1 MIVVSHSDGCIKIKG
16 HAGYAEAGKDIV
28 CAAVSTLTQV
38 FIASVEELT
47 RDNFITCDISAGN
60 VVIRY
65 RNLSGRAKLLV
76 DSFFVGIRMIADEY
90 PDYVRIDRALMS

>member
-1 MIVVSHSDGCIKIKG
+1 MINISRSVGLITIDG
-16 HAGYAEAGKDIV
+16 HANYAPHGKDIV

-47 RDNFITCDISAGN
+47 PDTIQSSLAAGK

-65 RNLSGRAKLLV
+65 GNLSEKAQTLLN
-76 DSFFVGIRMIADEY
+76 SFFIGLEMIVDNY
-90 PDYVRIDRALMS
+90 PDNVQMTKH

>member
-1 MIVVSHSDGCIKIKG
+1 MINISRSVGLITIDG
-16 HAGYAEAGKDIV
+16 HANYAPHGQDIV

-47 RDNFITCDISAGN
+47 PDTIKSSVTAGK

-65 RNLSGRAKLLV
+65 GNLSEKAQTLLN
-76 DSFFVGIRMIADEY
+76 SFFIGLEMIANSY
-90 PDYVRIDRALMS
+90 PENVQMTKH

>member
-1 MIVVSHSDGCIKIKG
+1 MINISRSAGLITIDG
-16 HAGYAEAGKDIV
+16 HANYAPYGQDIV

-47 RDNFITCDISAGN
+47 PDTIKSSLAAGK

-65 RNLSGRAKLLV
+65 GNLSEKAQTLLN
-76 DSFFVGIRMIADEY
+76 SFFIGLEMIANSY
-90 PDYVRIDRALMS
+90 PENVQMSKH

>member
-1 MIVVSHSDGCIKIKG
+1 MINISRSVGLVTING
-16 HAGYAEAGKDIV
+16 HANYAPHGQDIV

-47 RDNFITCDISAGN
+47 PDTIQSVVTAGK

-65 RNLSGRAKLLV
+65 GNLSEKAQTLL
-76 DSFFVGIRMIADEY
+76 DSFFIGLEMIANEY
-90 PDYVRIDRALMS
+90 PDNVQMTKH